1 MDDAYPLSS
10 PSGGWLLRTGR
21 LTTFCVCDTHYPVSP
36 FVLRPGQACRP
47 RWLYTETNISN
58 RI

>member
-21 LTTFCVCDTHYPVSP
+21 LTTFCVCDAHYPVRP
-36 FVLRPGQACRP
+36 FVFRPGQACRP
-47 RWLYTETNISN
+47 RWLYT
-58 RI
+58 